1 MVSTIVI
8 AIIIAVIVIVV
19 LSVVL
24 GIALSKA
31 DFGTFFE
38 SGKKRAGRQGEQFA
52 AQLIRGVLN
61 EKDVLLNNVSISFGD
76 KPAELDNVIINNR
89 GVFVIEV
96 KNYSGTLY
104 GNEDDYDW
112 IKTKCTDAGNIY
124 QEPVKNPI
132 KQVKRQVY
140 ILSSFLKLYG
150 INVWVEGYAFLVGR
164 NSPVRSKYVLDSI
177 NGINDAIHLGT
188 NNNLTKSQKDRILE
202 LLSW

>member
-1 MVSTIVI
+1 MIY
-8 AIIIAVIVIVV
+8 IIIAVAVVAIIVLAVILGVV
-19 LSVVL
+19 LSK
-24 GIALSKA
+24 G
-31 DFGTFFE
+31 DFGDLFE

-52 AQLIRGVLN
+52 AQLIRGILN
-61 EKDVLLNNVSISFGD
+61 EKDVLLNNVCISFGD

-104 GNEDDYDW
+104 GNEDDYEW
-112 IKTKCTDAGNIY
+112 MKTKRTDAGNIY
-124 QEPVKNPI
+124 QKSVKNPI
-132 KQVKRQVY
+132 PQVKRQVY
-140 ILSSFLKLYG
+140 ILSSFLKQYG

-188 NNNLTKSQKDRILE
+188 NNNLTKSQKDRIVE
-202 LLSW
+202 LLS